1 MTEEEEIQLTVD
13 VQPGM
18 KDGDTIKFDQVADE
32 AVGHTPG
39 DLVFII
45 KQIPDALF
53 RREGDDLHMSLD
65 ISLQEA
71 LVGFDKSFK
80 HLDGH
85 NVVVRKNDV
94 SYCSEIVKIKG
105 EGMPKR
111 GNKSVKGDL
120 YITLSISFPRK
131 FSDKQKDL
139 LRQAMALG
147 A

>member
-18 KDGDTIKFDQVADE
+18 KDGDSIKFDQVADE

-39 DLVFII
+39 DLIFII
-45 KQIPDALF
+45 KQIPDAVF
-53 RREGDDLHMSLD
+53 RRDGDDLHMSLE

-71 LVGFDKSFK
+71 LVGFEKSFR

-85 NVVVRKNDV
+85 NVIVRKVDV
-94 SYCSEIVKIKG
+94 SHCSEIVKIKS
-105 EGMPKR
+105 EGMPRR
-111 GNKSVKGDL
+111 GNKSAKGDL
-120 YITLSISFPRK
+120 YVTLNIVFPRK

-139 LRQAMALG
+139 IRQAMALG
-147 A
+147 V